1 MSFFDSQNFS
11 SARQSK
17 EILQII
23 RFKVILLGNASVGK
37 TSLVTRYVEGSFSG
51 DYQSSTSVDF
61 KIKKVRQ
68 NNVFC
73 TELIIWDTCGGEKF
87 QSLTRQYFKEVN
99 GALLIF
105 DLADKNSLVSLENWY
120 DQLVQN
126 SASNVVIYVVA
137 SKQDTKE
144 KTELTKDGEAFATSK
159 NLKFYEVSAKT
170 NFNVDE
176 LFKDLSTEM
185 FEASNYNQSFTSK
198 SELTLKTNTVEVT
211 FNEKVES
218 VMEKEKVCCC
228 KG

>member
-211 FNEKVES
+211 FNEKVE
-218 VMEKEKVCCC
+218 
-228 KG
+228 